1 MRKEPPDL
9 ILLDVNMPGIG
20 ASKRAVRFGGLGC
33 ADHHADGAQRGTR

>member
-20 ASKRAVRFGGLGC
+20 GIKRAVRFGVARMRRSSC
-33 ADHHADGAQRGTR
+33 